1 MYNPTIFEQGK
12 TQELISSFGG
22 FDCNPVIPDNC
33 FSDES
38 NMGGVDFPLL
48 SPRNKRAYFNVQGD
62 RLHGL
67 FGKSKIMYINNGLL
81 YYGGEAVEG
90 LHFPDI
96 DGERQ
101 FVSMGARVLI
111 FPDKVYLNTA
121 DLSDYGSL
129 EAEFSTEEGTNVT
142 CSLAKGDG
150 DLYENYVVSSAEPEE
165 VKNGD
170 LWLDTS
176 VIPNEL
182 KQYSESLGMWM
193 PLAETYVRISC
204 AGIGKNFA
212 IYDGVTLSGFEN
224 EDFNGSHIIRDKDD
238 DFITVTGII
247 PNTINQTAPIKVERK
262 LPQMDFIVESGN
274 RLWGCNSEKNE
285 IYASKLGDPTNF
297 KCFQGISTDSYA
309 VTVGTDGEFTGAVSF
324 RGYIIFFKE
333 HCIHKIYGQ
342 NPPYTVNT
350 SYIRGVQKGSHKS
363 LCVVNETLYYKS
375 PNGICAFEGGVP
387 VDISSALGGAYYTDA
402 VAGVLGNKYY
412 ICMSDKNK
420 NRVLFNYDETKNIWH
435 KEDNLDVKEFA
446 NHNGNLYF
454 IGVMNGEKRLCLA
467 DGENLYGNF
476 SGELSGWFLEED
488 FYWSCETGIWGLSI
502 PENKYYSNITLCLS
516 GEKGARIHMDFQTDE
531 SGKWEKQMSFNANEL
546 GSAVLPFTTPRCRFL
561 RIRIRGK
568 GKGKVYF
575 ISRTVETGSEL
586 NVRP

>member
-1 MYNPTIFEQGK
+1 MYNPAVYEMGK
-12 TQELISSFGG
+12 TQEMVSSFGG

-33 FSDES
+33 FKDEC
-38 NMGGVDFPLL
+38 NMGGGEYPLL
-48 SPRNKRAYFNVQGD
+48 APRNKRAYFNIKGD

-67 FGKSKIMYINNGLL
+67 FSKSKLVYINNGVL

-90 LHFPDI
+90 LLFPDI
-96 DGERQ
+96 EQERQ
-101 FVSMGARVLI
+101 FVSIGARLLI
-111 FPDKVYLNTA
+111 FPDKLYVNTA
-121 DLSDYGSL
+121 DLTEFGSL
-129 EAEFSTEEGTNVT
+129 EERFCTEEGTNVT
-142 CSLAKGDG
+142 CSLSKGDG
-150 DLYENYVVSSAEPEE
+150 DLYEGYVISSAEPEE
-165 VKNGD
+165 MKNGD

-176 VIPNEL
+176 VVPNVL
-182 KQYSESLGMWM
+182 KQYTESLGMWVEM
-193 PLAETYVRISC
+193 AETYVRISC
-204 AGIGKNFA
+204 VGIGRGFEV
-212 IYDGVTLSGFEN
+212 YDGVTLGGFEY
-224 EDFNGSHIIRDKDD
+224 EELNGSHIIRDRGD

-247 PNTINQTAPIKVERK
+247 PNTITQTEPITVERM
-262 LPQMDFIVESGN
+262 LPEMDFVVEAGN

-285 IYASKLGDPTNF
+285 IYASKLGDPKNF
-297 KCFQGISTDSYA
+297 DSFMGISTDSYA

-363 LCVVNETLYYKS
+363 LQVVNETLYYKS

-402 VAGVLGNKYY
+402 VAGTLGNRYY

-420 NRVLFNYDETKNIWH
+420 NRVLFNFDEARGVWH
-435 KEDNLDVKEFA
+435 KEDGVDVREFA
-446 NHNGNLYF
+446 SHNGNLYF
-454 IGVMNGEKRLCLA
+454 IGVINGEKRLCLA
-467 DGENLYGNF
+467 DGENVYGNF

-502 PENKYYSNITLCLS
+502 PENKYYSNITLCVS
-516 GEKGARIHMDFQTDE
+516 GERGTRIHIDFQTDE
-531 SGKWEKQMSFNANEL
+531 NGKWEKQISFSANEL

>member
-297 KCFQGISTDSYA
+297 ECFQGISTDSYA

-516 GEKGARIHMDFQTDE
+516 GEKGARIHIDFQTDE

-586 NVRP
+586 NVRS

>member
-297 KCFQGISTDSYA
+297 ECFQGISTDSYA

-387 VDISSALGGAYYTDA
+387 VDISFALGDAYYTDA

-586 NVRP
+586 NVRS

>member
-1 MYNPTIFEQGK
+1 MYNPAVYEMGK

-22 FDCNPVIPDNC
+22 FNCNPVIPDNC
-33 FSDES
+33 FSEES
-38 NMGGVDFPLL
+38 NMGCDEFPLL
-48 SPRNKRAYFNVQGD
+48 SPRNKRAFFNVQGD

-67 FGKSKIMYINNGLL
+67 FSKSKIIYINNGLL

-96 DGERQ
+96 QGERQ

-111 FPDKVYLNTA
+111 FPDKVYINTA

-129 EAEFSTEEGTNVT
+129 EAEYETEEGVNVT
-142 CSLAKGDG
+142 CSLSKGDG
-150 DLYENYVVSSAEPEE
+150 DLYENYAVSSAEPSE

-176 VIPNEL
+176 VTPNEL

-204 AGIGKNFA
+204 AGIGKNFE
-212 IYDGVTLSGFEN
+212 IYDGVTLSGFQN
-224 EDFNGSHIIRDKDD
+224 EDLNGSHIIRDKGD

-247 PNTINQTAPIKVERK
+247 SNTINQTVPIRVERK
-262 LPQMDFIVESGN
+262 LPDMDFIIESGN
-274 RLWGCNSEKNE
+274 RIWGCNSERNE
-285 IYASKLGDPTNF
+285 IYASKLGDPKNF
-297 KCFQGISTDSYA
+297 DSFPGISTDSYA
-309 VTVGTDGEFTGAVSF
+309 VTVGTDGEFTGAVAF

-363 LCVVNETLYYKS
+363 LCIVNETLYYKS

-402 VAGVLGNKYY
+402 VAGVLGNRYY
-412 ICMSDKNK
+412 ICMSDKNGE
-420 NRVLFNYDETKNIWH
+420 RVLFNYDESRNIWH
-435 KEDNLDVKEFA
+435 KEDNIDIKEFS

-454 IGVMNGEKRLCLA
+454 IGIVDGVKRLCLA
-467 DGENLYGNF
+467 DGENVYGNF
-476 SGELSGWFLEED
+476 TNELSGWFLEED

-502 PENKYYSNITLCLS
+502 PENKYYSNITLCIS
-516 GEKGARIHMDFQTDE
+516 GEKGTRICP
-531 SGKWEKQMSFNANEL
+531 SICPLVKGLNSSPNALEVM
-546 GSAVLPFTTPRCRFL
+546 A
-561 RIRIRGK
+561 
-568 GKGKVYF
+568 
-575 ISRTVETGSEL
+575 
-586 NVRP
+586 